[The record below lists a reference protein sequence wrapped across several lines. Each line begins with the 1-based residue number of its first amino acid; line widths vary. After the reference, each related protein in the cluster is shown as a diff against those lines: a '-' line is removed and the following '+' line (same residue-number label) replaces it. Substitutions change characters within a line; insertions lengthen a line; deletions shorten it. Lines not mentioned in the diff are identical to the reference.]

1 MSDTANKKVAI
12 IGGGITGLTIA
23 YYLQKEI
30 KGENLPVTYRLFERS
45 DRLGG
50 KIQTDYTNGFV
61 IERGPDSFLARKV
74 SASKLAK
81 EVGLE
86 DELVANDTGQSY
98 VLKGEKL
105 YPIPGGSIMGI
116 PTELAPFMTT
126 RLFSPVGKA
135 RAALDLTLPRVTRP
149 NEDQSLGSFFRKRL
163 GDEVV
168 DNLIEPLLSGIYAG
182 DIDQLSLMA
191 TYPQFFEAEQK
202 YRSIIMG
209 MKKGTPKRPMNKSG
223 DKKKSKGIFLSF
235 RRGLQSL
242 VEAIEAHLDE
252 ESVIKGCNIV
262 KVEKQHNQY
271 CLYFEDGKT
280 ELFDHV
286 VVTTPPHATH
296 QLFSDYEAVR
306 YLEKM
311 PATSVATVALAY
323 PLDKLKDNLD
333 GTGFVVSRKGNYQIT
348 ACTWTHKK
356 WEHAAP
362 EGYGLLRFYVGRPD
376 DEAIV
381 DESDETIVKTVLED
395 VKKVMNIEGKPDF
408 YRITRWKKA
417 MPQYVVGH
425 KHRMAILQE
434 QVAKTLPG
442 TIFTGASY
450 DGIGLPDCIDQ
461 GEAAV
466 AKLLEWLKD
475 ANH

>member
-1 MSDTANKKVAI
+1 MTANKKVAI
-12 IGGGITGLTIA
+12 IGGGITGLTVA
-23 YYLQKEI
+23 YYLQKAI
-30 KGENLPVTYRLFERS
+30 YSQNLPVTYRLFERS

-74 SASKLAK
+74 SASRLAK

-86 DELVANDTGQSY
+86 DDLLANDTGQSY
-98 VLKGEKL
+98 VLKGKKL
-105 YPIPGGSIMGI
+105 YPVPGGSIMGI
-116 PTELAPFMTT
+116 PTELAPFITT
-126 RLFSPVGKA
+126 QLFSPAGKA
-135 RAALDLTLPRVTRP
+135 RAAVDLMLPRVTKA

-209 MKKGTPKRPMNKSG
+209 MKKGTPKRPLDKSG

-242 VEAIEAHLDE
+242 VDAIEEHLDK
-252 ESVIKGCNIV
+252 ESVFKECDIA
-262 KVEKQHNQY
+262 KVEKQGERY
-271 CLYFEDGKT
+271 CLHFADGST

-286 VVTTPPHATH
+286 VITTPPHVTH

-323 PLDKLKDNLD
+323 PLAKIKDNLD
-333 GTGFVVSRKGNYQIT
+333 GTGFVVSRRGNYKIT

-356 WEHAAP
+356 WEHTAP
-362 EGYGLLRFYVGRPD
+362 VGYGLLRFYVGRPD

-395 VKKVMNIEGKPDF
+395 VKQVMDIEGEPDF

-425 KHRMAILQE
+425 KHRIAILQE
-434 QVAKTLPG
+434 QVARTLPG

-450 DGIGLPDCIDQ
+450 AGIGLPDCIDQ

-466 AKLLEWLKD
+466 EKLLEFLKQ
-475 ANH
+475 AK